1 MTTYS
6 KKKLKR
12 FDKILNFFQIK
23 ISYQK
28 EKSELLIAYI
38 TTNIIQHFLFDQKN
52 LLLLCKTL

>member
-12 FDKILNFFQIK
+12 FDKILNFFETK
-23 ISYQK
+23 MSYQK
-28 EKSELLIAYI
+28 EKSKLLIVYI